1 MKKVIRLTESD
12 LHRII
17 KESVKRVLKEDTTFD
32 NHIADKIFDDM
43 VQKGLY
49 RRMDNQMYVDWIM
62 NSYGLKEN
70 QRNVAEMVADK
81 LDVYRM
87 SMEDQYGHT
96 ESLVGEAYEWW
107 DEETFNPNYP
117 GEEFEDNYDDDPL
130 DNWKRRKEDGEI

>member
-1 MKKVIRLTESD
+1 MKKIIRLTESD

-49 RRMDNQMYVDWIM
+49 RRMNNQMYVDWIM
-62 NSYGLKEN
+62 DSYGLKES

-81 LDVYRM
+81 LDNYRM
-87 SMEDQYGHT
+87 SMEDQYGLT
-96 ESLVGEAYEWW
+96 EANWSNAITDPY
-107 DEETFNPNYP
+107 DEPDDDDK
-117 GEEFEDNYDDDPL
+117 DNWDDDPL
-130 DNWKRRKEDGEI
+130 DNWKRGKEDGRY

>member
-17 KESVKRVLKEDTTFD
+17 KESVKRILKEDTTFD

-49 RRMDNQMYVDWIM
+49 RRMNNQMYVDWIM

-81 LDVYRM
+81 LDNYRM
-87 SMEDQYGHT
+87 SMEDQYGLT
-96 ESLVGEAYEWW
+96 EANWSNAITDPY
-107 DEETFNPNYP
+107 DEPDDD
-117 GEEFEDNYDDDPL
+117 DNWDDDPL
-130 DNWKRRKEDGEI
+130 DNWKRGKEDGRY

>member
-1 MKKVIRLTESD
+1 MKKIIRLTESD

-49 RRMDNQMYVDWIM
+49 RRMNNQMYVDWIM
-62 NSYGLKEN
+62 DSYGLKEN

-81 LDVYRM
+81 LDNYRM
-87 SMEDQYGHT
+87 SMEGQYGLT
-96 ESLVGEAYEWW
+96 EANWSNAITDPY
-107 DEETFNPNYP
+107 DEPDDD
-117 GEEFEDNYDDDPL
+117 DNWDDDPL
-130 DNWKRRKEDGEI
+130 DNWKRGKEDGRY

>member
-1 MKKVIRLTESD
+1 MKKIIRLTESD

-49 RRMDNQMYVDWIM
+49 RRMNNQMYVDWIM

-81 LDVYRM
+81 LDNYRM
-87 SMEDQYGHT
+87 SMEDQYGLT
-96 ESLVGEAYEWW
+96 EANWSNAITDPWNEP
-107 DEETFNPNYP
+107 DDD
-117 GEEFEDNYDDDPL
+117 DNWDDPL
-130 DNWKRRKEDGEI
+130 DKWKRRKEDGEI

>member
-1 MKKVIRLTESD
+1 MKKIIRLTESD
-12 LHRII
+12 LRRII

-49 RRMDNQMYVDWIM
+49 RRMNNQMYVDWIM
-62 NSYGLKEN
+62 DSYGLKES

-81 LDVYRM
+81 LDNYRM

-117 GEEFEDNYDDDPL
+117 GEEFNDNYDDDPF
-130 DNWKRRKEDGEI
+130 DKWKRGKEDGRY

>member
-1 MKKVIRLTESD
+1 MKKIIRLTESD

-49 RRMDNQMYVDWIM
+49 RRMNNQMYVDWIM

-81 LDVYRM
+81 LDNYRM
-87 SMEDQYGHT
+87 SMEDQYGLT
-96 ESLVGEAYEWW
+96 EANWSNAITDPY
-107 DEETFNPNYP
+107 DEPDDD
-117 GEEFEDNYDDDPL
+117 DNWDDDPL
-130 DNWKRRKEDGEI
+130 DNWKRGKEDGRY

>member
-1 MKKVIRLTESD
+1 MKKIIRLTESD

-49 RRMDNQMYVDWIM
+49 RRMNNQMYVDWIM
-62 NSYGLKEN
+62 DSYGLKEN

-81 LDVYRM
+81 LDNYRM
-87 SMEDQYGHT
+87 SMEDQYGLT
-96 ESLVGEAYEWW
+96 EANWSNAITDPY
-107 DEETFNPNYP
+107 DEPDDD
-117 GEEFEDNYDDDPL
+117 DNWDDDPL
-130 DNWKRRKEDGEI
+130 DNWKRGKEDGRY